1 MWTLHQNHPGRRTVF
16 TLGTGS
22 FFNSHRVN
30 VNICKHADT
39 HLLSHITS
47 WTLRDP
53 RLDGRRANNRSQKP
67 EGLLTFRLHPNLH
80 YLDLQTE
87 PGQTVMCSLSS
98 RQVCKWDHEANIVPR
113 PEDCSPNIY
122 LLHSSM
128 FLYHDV
134 VTFHFWPQ
142 RFNKCFKIIKTVKS
156 AEVCTKSSWAPA
168 DWINCG
174 FEQPSRLPDFPA
186 KSASLQVWWSPD
198 IWRNVATFKLD
209 QQSERNEYEL
219 DSSKI

>member
-1 MWTLHQNHPGRRTVF
+1 MTETDRRLTEPTLLMWTLHQNHPGRRTVF

-87 PGQTVMCSLSS
+87 PWLWCVHC
-98 RQVCKWDHEANIVPR
+98 H
-113 PEDCSPNIY
+113 
-122 LLHSSM
+122 H
-128 FLYHDV
+128 
-134 VTFHFWPQ
+134 
-142 RFNKCFKIIKTVKS
+142 VKS
-156 AEVCTKSSWAPA
+156 ASETTRQILCQGLKTAARTSICFTPPCFCIMMWLHFISGLN
-168 DWINCG
+168 DSINV
-174 FEQPSRLPDFPA
+174 SR
-186 KSASLQVWWSPD
+186 
-198 IWRNVATFKLD
+198 
-209 QQSERNEYEL
+209 
-219 DSSKI
+219 